1 MRNISAALIV
11 LAGMMTLAE
20 GGGST
25 KVKKEDVPKY
35 LIMLKNA
42 PSAKDRALAAEMLG
56 RRGAIKASDV
66 KDAIE
71 PLQMALKKD
80 SDMEVKKSAA
90 AALGNIG
97 SDASN
102 TVPLL
107 IDALKEKNN
116 GLKTAAIVA
125 LGQYGGEAKEA
136 IPALREI
143 VKEKTDKALSQMA
156 GAALKSITG
165 ARKK

>member
-1 MRNISAALIV
+1 MRNISAAGIV
-11 LAGMMTLAE
+11 LLGVWTLAW

-25 KVKKEDVPKY
+25 SVKKEDVPKY
-35 LIMLKNA
+35 LGMLKN
-42 PSAKDRALAAEMLG
+42 STNAKDRALAAERLG

-71 PLQMALKKD
+71 PLQKALQKD
-80 SDMEVKKSAA
+80 SDMEVKKAA
-90 AALGNIG
+90 ATALGNI
-97 SDASN
+97 ASEPAS
-102 TVPLL
+102 TVALL
-107 IDALKEKNN
+107 ISALKEKNN
-116 GLKTAAIVA
+116 GLKTAAIAA